1 MDLLS
6 DLLNCTERA
15 FSKEPKK
22 KKTGESFLNGI
33 VEALSK
39 GRQCRFCINESL
51 CMHHFWFDA
60 LFPRKIPS
68 PSFFPHL
75 SKSVVQPCHPHPQ
88 LMVFLYAP
96 YRVGGLR
103 NFLFRWAAS
112 NSSFILSPCSVLPMS
127 LLNTAGKPESRYFR
141 STSPGLSGCILV
153 CTHRTGSFPDRKD
166 RSNPNPFPQAQSET
180 KLKQQKHVGIWAEKN
195 LSYTYDFVSKYGLI
209 LLNSYVN

>member
-39 GRQCRFCINESL
+39 DRQCRFCINESL

-68 PSFFPHL
+68 PSFLIFPNLL
-75 SKSVVQPCHPHPQ
+75 SN
-88 LMVFLYAP
+88 LAIL
-96 YRVGGLR
+96 
-103 NFLFRWAAS
+103 
-112 NSSFILSPCSVLPMS
+112 ILSWWCSYMPLTELV
-127 LLNTAGKPESRYFR
+127 GFR
-141 STSPGLSGCILV
+141 SSCCSDEQHPTVHSFWVLALCCPWACWIQQASLKVVTSGAQVLGCLDASLCAHIGQVLSLTGKTGQIP
-153 CTHRTGSFPDRKD
+153 TYFHRPKVR
-166 RSNPNPFPQAQSET
+166 
-180 KLKQQKHVGIWAEKN
+180 
-195 LSYTYDFVSKYGLI
+195 
-209 LLNSYVN
+209 LN